1 MRLTDGPFLDKVDV
15 ELKRAERYRI
25 FISLAILDF
34 GFLEQTAESG
44 NTTLIDELTSFV
56 EQKIRAIDD
65 VSVVE
70 GRKVAFLFPETTR
83 QEAEIASKRLR
94 DLLHEKL
101 SELTSSV
108 SDVTIPFEMVSYP
121 DAAGAKS
128 VRQFLTEMADKNSN

>member
-1 MRLTDGPFLDKVDV
+1 MEKVDT

-34 GFLEQTAESG
+34 GSLFPGDSEN
-44 NTTLIDELTSFV
+44 NTGLIQELIQFV
-56 EQKIRAIDD
+56 AQKIRAIDN

-70 GRKVAFLFPETTR
+70 GKKLAFLFPETTR

-94 DLLHEKL
+94 DLLRNRL
-101 SELTSSV
+101 SEVTKSPNEK
-108 SDVTIPFEMVSYP
+108 TIPFEMVSYP

-128 VRQFLTEMADKNSN
+128 VKQFLEEMSGKDLN